1 MPFGG
6 GEGGQKRSWVP
17 TGIYIPGQSGGSG
30 DGGGSE
36 PLSAPSCLKAG
47 RCQEQM
53 SPVRNPQSP
62 DCPGFGWC
70 PPYSGT
76 SCQKQDRNIGSL
88 GCHPEQGSG
97 DGRWGWGARKRVGPA
112 GGGLQHQGGSLRS
125 RTFGLA
131 MAFELPS
138 QDCVKGEMSRW
149 LVAAGG

>member
-1 MPFGG
+1 M
-6 GEGGQKRSWVP
+6 P

-36 PLSAPSCLKAG
+36 PLSAPSRLKAG

-97 DGRWGWGARKRVGPA
+97 EGGGGGGARERGGPA
-112 GGGLQHQGGSLRS
+112 GGGLGWVLQEAGCSTKEDLLGPGPLGSLWPLS
-125 RTFGLA
+125 F
-131 MAFELPS
+131 LPRI
-138 QDCVKGEMSRW
+138 V
-149 LVAAGG
+149 